1 MTAGSDT
8 EGAAAVSQLR
18 NSHLSLEEKH
28 ISISAQ
34 LIHIYF
40 EHSLC
45 IQSILDTNT
54 YSLHLTLWMMK
65 CSLLHCRP
73 IKYVSIC
80 LQINPNIT
88 LGRTTESSHKCFD
101 LCNFYRNSHYVLSYF
116 DHISCNQKF
125 LQIYRQYLHSKQKI
139 GHFSPINSVDRQN
152 FY

>member
-1 MTAGSDT
+1 MIAGSDT

-18 NSHLSLEEKH
+18 NSHLSLEENLSNFLPNLSTF
-28 ISISAQ
+28 ISNT
-34 LIHIYF
+34 
-40 EHSLC
+40 SLC

-65 CSLLHCRP
+65 CSLLHYRP

-88 LGRTTESSHKCFD
+88 LGRTSESSHKCFD

-116 DHISCNQKF
+116 DHIWCN
-125 LQIYRQYLHSKQKI
+125 
-139 GHFSPINSVDRQN
+139 
-152 FY
+152 